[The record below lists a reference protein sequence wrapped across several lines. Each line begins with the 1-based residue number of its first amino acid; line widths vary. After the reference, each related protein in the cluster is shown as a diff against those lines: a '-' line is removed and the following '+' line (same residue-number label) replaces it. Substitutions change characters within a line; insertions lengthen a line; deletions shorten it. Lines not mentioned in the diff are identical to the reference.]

1 MSKIKISQTKRKSGA
16 ISPLQ
21 APVIMYNAL
30 ALIFAINTLLSWVEC
45 AFSSPTHQNYLRYY
59 MITNSISRSLLYV
72 LVLVFTISI
81 IVLQMAV
88 PKSHS
93 RRLVSY
99 ASYLLLF
106 LDVVI
111 ITFLISDHFTATN
124 KLALFNLVLAVS
136 FYALALLSYYQQQ
149 VITVKTMSLVWLGIM
164 LVSILLG
171 IFLKVGPAALITY
184 AIVTGLCYAWA
195 YLIQID
201 IQSYIGQIMTASSML
216 AANLQAIF
224 HSPRSLVKII
234 RSKLG

>member
-1 MSKIKISQTKRKSGA
+1 MSKIKISQTKRKSAA
-16 ISPLQ
+16 IGPLQ

-59 MITNSISRSLLYV
+59 MITNSIPRSLLYV

-111 ITFLISDHFTATN
+111 ITFLISGHFTATN

-149 VITVKTMSLVWLGIM
+149 VTVKTISLVWLGIM